1 MKNQGRAAAYLER
14 LKTVP
19 GLGRDVSALAVLM
32 VLGIVAAVVIKSY
45 LGGTAPWSE
54 ETVVKAEFAQV
65 PGLNP
70 KSQNSVTIAGV
81 KVGAVTASEA
91 TDQGTAIV
99 TMTLKGG
106 YDVFEDARAVLRPK
120 NPLNEMQVELNPG
133 TKSAGELSEN
143 SVIPI
148 TQTERPVQADEIL
161 DHLDERSQVA
171 LTDLLLESDV
181 ALARAPRNLADGLG
195 ATTDTL
201 SAMEPVVKALQT
213 RRAKIA
219 ELVTA
224 LGDISSAVGRND
236 ERVTRLA
243 AATQQTLSVL
253 AESDGALRASLEQ
266 LPGLTGQLRKAL
278 TSTQRLTT
286 ELDPTLDN
294 LNAAADSLPP
304 ALNRF
309 ESTVGNLGKTLE
321 AAKPV
326 LDKARPVIAD
336 LRPTV
341 ANVNTSLRTLG
352 LVTSRLDQDTRTVM
366 SYLTDIKAF
375 VYNTSSVFGAG
386 DAQGGII
393 RGHLMVP
400 LPGGGV
406 LPNSTT
412 QGRGDNR

>member
-1 MKNQGRAAAYLER
+1 MNDQGRFAAHWER

-32 VLGIVAAVVIKSY
+32 VLGVFAAVVIKSY
-45 LGGTAPWSE
+45 LGGSAPWSDQ
-54 ETVVKAEFAQV
+54 TVVKAEFAQV

-81 KVGAVTASEA
+81 KVGAVTAAEA
-91 TDQGTAIV
+91 TDRGTAIV
-99 TMTLKGG
+99 TMTLDGD
-106 YDVFEDARAVLRPK
+106 YDVFKNARAVLRPK

-133 TKSAGELSEN
+133 TKSSGALSEE

-148 TQTERPVQADEIL
+148 SQTERPVQADEIL
-161 DHLDERSQVA
+161 DHLDERSQLA

-181 ALARAPRNLADGLG
+181 ALARAPRNLADGLDS
-195 ATTDTL
+195 TTDTL

-213 RRAKIA
+213 RREKIA

-224 LGDISSAVGRND
+224 LGNISSAVGQND

-243 AATQQTLSVL
+243 AATQATLSVL
-253 AESDGALRASLEQ
+253 AESDGALRASLKQ
-266 LPGLTGQLRKAL
+266 LPGLTGQLRRAL

-286 ELDPTLDN
+286 QLDPTLDD
-294 LNAAADSLPP
+294 LSAASDALPP

-309 ESTVGNLGKTLE
+309 ESTVGNLGKTID

-341 ANVNTSLRTLG
+341 ANVRTSLQTFG
-352 LVTSRLDQDTRTVM
+352 VITSRLDRDTATVM

-386 DAQGGII
+386 DAQGSII
-393 RGHLMVP
+393 RGHLIVP
-400 LPGGGV
+400 LPAGGV

-412 QGRGDNR
+412 QGRGDDR

>member
-1 MKNQGRAAAYLER
+1 
-14 LKTVP
+14 
-19 GLGRDVSALAVLM
+19 M
-32 VLGIVAAVVIKSY
+32 VLGVFAAVIIKSY

-81 KVGAVTASEA
+81 KVGAVTAAEA
-91 TDQGTAIV
+91 TDRGTAVV
-99 TMTLKGG
+99 TMTLDGE

-133 TKSAGELSEN
+133 TKSAGKLSED

-161 DHLDERSQVA
+161 DHLDERSQLA

-181 ALARAPRNLADGLG
+181 ALARAPQNLTDGLG

-201 SAMEPVVKALQT
+201 STLEPVVKAMQT
-213 RRAKIA
+213 RRTKIA

-224 LGDISSAVGRND
+224 LGDISAAVGQND

-243 AATQQTLSVL
+243 AATQQTLAVL

-286 ELDPTLDN
+286 QLDPTLDN
-294 LNAAADSLPP
+294 LNAASDALPP

-309 ESTVGNLGKTLE
+309 ESTVGNLGKTID

-326 LDKARPVIAD
+326 LDLARPVIAD

-341 ANVNTSLRTLG
+341 ANLSTSLGTFG
-352 LVTSRLDQDTRTVM
+352 QVTSRLDQDTRTVM

-386 DAQGGII
+386 DAQGSII
-393 RGHLMVP
+393 RGHLIVP
-400 LPGGGV
+400 LPAGGV
-406 LPNSTT
+406 LPNSLD
-412 QGRGDNR
+412 QGRGEDR